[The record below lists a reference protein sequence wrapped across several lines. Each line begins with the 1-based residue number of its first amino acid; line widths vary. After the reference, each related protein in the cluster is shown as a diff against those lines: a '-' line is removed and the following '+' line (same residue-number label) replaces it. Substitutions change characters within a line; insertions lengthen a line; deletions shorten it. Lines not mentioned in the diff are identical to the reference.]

1 MSPWTVLTVLT
12 QEDCIRRGA
21 WMHVYQSFY
30 SNTMRNDFS
39 LEGQELTQAQYSFFI
54 LAITTFM
61 LQQYIN
67 FSFKEGPNPRLIK
80 PIN

>member
-1 MSPWTVLTVLT
+1 
-12 QEDCIRRGA
+12 
-21 WMHVYQSFY
+21 
-30 SNTMRNDFS
+30 MRNDFS
-39 LEGQELTQAQYSFFI
+39 LEGQELTQAKYSFFI

-67 FSFKEGPNPRLIK
+67 FSFKKGPNPRLIK